1 MSMNAVQYIICNIV
15 CSYLMPVVNSSYSLY
30 PTLRGWIPEKKRSS
44 EENGLKKL
52 CISKGLMFDR
62 RLYSTKRTPFIVIA
76 ASGLAAPIMSAV
88 TTYSGLA
95 IGLTLAGVM
104 LIALAVMTY
113 CIFPLRFFR
122 ITIGLMLL
130 VLCRPKMTSGLQY
143 FYTANEQCLPD
154 GPQFSYTFYITLS
167 GIVGTLIHIVA
178 VMLYQTFMS
187 SWKFRPA
194 LIFSMIVGSLATIV
208 DLIIIKRWNVAI
220 GIPDKVFFLL
230 GNATFENLTNIL
242 HAIPMCA
249 LSAKISPPGMES
261 AVFAYSVGI
270 GTFCFLFSN
279 LLGSGI
285 IKWSGMV
292 TVGTDC
298 NFGALPWLIVIF
310 QIIVPLAI
318 SIPATLLIPN
328 VHQTDQL
335 IDWKTERW
343 YEDDTDV
350 LDETLSD
357 SEEGSRDGKE
367 CSVDFPDLL

>member
-1 MSMNAVQYIICNIV
+1 
-15 CSYLMPVVNSSYSLY
+15 
-30 PTLRGWIPEKKRSS
+30 
-44 EENGLKKL
+44 
-52 CISKGLMFDR
+52 
-62 RLYSTKRTPFIVIA
+62 
-76 ASGLAAPIMSAV
+76 
-88 TTYSGLA
+88 
-95 IGLTLAGVM
+95 
-104 LIALAVMTY
+104 
-113 CIFPLRFFR
+113 
-122 ITIGLMLL
+122 
-130 VLCRPKMTSGLQY
+130 
-143 FYTANEQCLPD
+143 
-154 GPQFSYTFYITLS
+154 
-167 GIVGTLIHIVA
+167 
-178 VMLYQTFMS
+178 
-187 SWKFRPA
+187 
-194 LIFSMIVGSLATIV
+194 
-208 DLIIIKRWNVAI
+208 
-220 GIPDKVFFLL
+220 
-230 GNATFENLTNIL
+230 
-242 HAIPMCA
+242 MCA

-310 QIIVPLAI
+310 QILVPLAI